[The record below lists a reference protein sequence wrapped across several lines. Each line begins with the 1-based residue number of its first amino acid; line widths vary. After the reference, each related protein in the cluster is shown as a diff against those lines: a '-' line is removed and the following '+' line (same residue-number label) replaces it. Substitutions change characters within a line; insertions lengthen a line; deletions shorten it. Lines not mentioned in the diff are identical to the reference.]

1 MCNFMD
7 SQQEAQLKAF
17 FGIEMAFLV
26 TGHLP
31 KWPRTLLGERR
42 NRPATRLCS
51 PAGRS
56 SRPCLCGCWDVTWA
70 MSLSV
75 LFLLD
80 SLPQG
85 LSAQPSLGTSVV
97 RALLRKAFID
107 TSGIF
112 IAFLFLI

>member
-7 SQQEAQLKAF
+7 SQQEAQLKTF

-56 SRPCLCGCWDVTWA
+56 SRPCLRGCWDVTWA

-85 LSAQPSLGTSVV
+85 LSAQPSLGTSAGACSLTEGVY
-97 RALLRKAFID
+97 
-107 TSGIF
+107 
-112 IAFLFLI
+112 